1 MKTDEAKR
9 ELSLQ
14 IAKLI
19 APHVKD
25 ALCAKAVDAYIPKVM
40 ELSDGLVEKIY
51 DLKK

>member
-1 MKTDEAKR
+1 MKDDEAKR
-9 ELSLQ
+9 VLSMQ

-25 ALCAKAVDAYIPKVM
+25 ALGVVAVDAYIPKVV
-40 ELSDGLVEKIY
+40 ELADGLVEEIC